1 MNKSAFPLLVQVNT
15 RVYLTDLS
23 HKLNRKTTLD
33 DIPDSEIDKLAESG
47 FDWIWFLSVW
57 QTGKVGKEVS
67 RQNPEWRKEFN
78 ETLPD
83 LEDKDIAGSGF
94 AITSYTISEKLGGE
108 ATLLRLRDRLR
119 KKGMK
124 LMLDFV
130 PNHTAIDHP
139 WVLSNTDFYIKASE
153 SDLEKAPA
161 NFTKVKLE
169 SEEIILAHGR
179 DPFFPGWP
187 DTLQLNYGNAL
198 LQETMIGELVK
209 IARLCDGVRCDMAML
224 IIPEVFEKTWGIP
237 CNSFWPQAISKVRD
251 KYPDFC
257 FVAEV
262 YWDMEWT
269 LLQQGF
275 DYTYDKRLYD
285 RLKEGHPKPLRD
297 HLFAA
302 LDYQSKMARFLENHD
317 EQRVAAEFPVEK
329 HKAAAVIT
337 FLIPGLRFF
346 HHGQYIGKKLRIS
359 PHLVRA
365 PLETINEELET
376 FYNKLFN
383 ILRNPALRNGNWVLL
398 DCTPEW
404 EGNSTNES
412 YISFAWQGE
421 RKEKIL
427 VVVNYSSFRSQCF
440 IKLPF
445 HDLNDDTWL
454 LKDYFTGVAFKREGK
469 DLQERGMY
477 LDEPA
482 WKIYVFELN
491 IWKE

>member
-1 MNKSAFPLLVQVNT
+1 
-15 RVYLTDLS
+15 
-23 HKLNRKTTLD
+23 
-33 DIPDSEIDKLAESG
+33 
-47 FDWIWFLSVW
+47 
-57 QTGKVGKEVS
+57 
-67 RQNPEWRKEFN
+67 
-78 ETLPD
+78 
-83 LEDKDIAGSGF
+83 
-94 AITSYTISEKLGGE
+94 
-108 ATLLRLRDRLR
+108 
-119 KKGMK
+119 
-124 LMLDFV
+124 
-130 PNHTAIDHP
+130 
-139 WVLSNTDFYIKASE
+139 
-153 SDLEKAPA
+153 
-161 NFTKVKLE
+161 
-169 SEEIILAHGR
+169 
-179 DPFFPGWP
+179 
-187 DTLQLNYGNAL
+187 
-198 LQETMIGELVK
+198 
-209 IARLCDGVRCDMAML
+209 ML